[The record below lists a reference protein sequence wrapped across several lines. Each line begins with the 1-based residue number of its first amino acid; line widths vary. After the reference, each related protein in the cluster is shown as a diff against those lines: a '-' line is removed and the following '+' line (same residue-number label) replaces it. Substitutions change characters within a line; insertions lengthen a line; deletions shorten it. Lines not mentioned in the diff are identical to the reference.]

1 MIKMKCLYNNV
12 LHIKK
17 KKTWHLKNEKLINIS
32 VIGSDDGSI
41 LVILNVSLLG
51 TYMSMFKSTQPQLNN

>member
-1 MIKMKCLYNNV
+1 MPLQYV

-17 KKTWHLKNEKLINIS
+17 KNLTSKKWKTNKH
-32 VIGSDDGSI
+32 IGNWSDDGSI

-51 TYMSMFKSTQPQLNN
+51 TNM

>member
-1 MIKMKCLYNNV
+1 MPLQYV
-12 LHIKK
+12 LHIK

-51 TYMSMFKSTQPQLNN
+51 TNM